1 MGEGPAEHPSPGGR
15 ASGCHAPRA
24 VARGAGLLAAGAGCV
39 GCARALSTIGRASG
53 ACRVSCSRITVPA
66 WCWPSLAGPVWCAP
80 ATEVPRTGGRR
91 FDFRDCFVAVQRR
104 ASAVLRARKTVGCG
118 FGPADRAGGSYTML
132 EGLHY
137 ASVC

>member
-53 ACRVSCSRITVPA
+53 ACHVSCSRITVPA
-66 WCWPSLAGPVWCAP
+66 WCWPSRWYRVVRSCNGGAAHGRP
-80 ATEVPRTGGRR
+80 A
-91 FDFRDCFVAVQRR
+91 FRLSRLFRRR
-104 ASAVLRARKTVGCG
+104 AASSVSGAARAENRRVR
-118 FGPADRAGGSYTML
+118 FWAR
-132 EGLHY
+132 
-137 ASVC
+137 